1 MNILMLVKLRV
12 LRTSK
17 SPFEKLE
24 HVAVPSDVF
33 GRSVDRR
40 TGRSIVRSLEPHY
53 SQVRSMTWD
62 AILTLITLALVL
74 GSLVLTRVSADL
86 VLMTAL
92 AFLLIAGILSPA
104 GALAGF
110 ANPGVITIATL
121 YVVAAGLKET
131 GAVQW
136 IARRLLGHPKTEK
149 GAQLRMLAP
158 TGILSA
164 FMNNTAVVAMFIP
177 AIQDWAQRLGIS
189 ASKLLLPLSYAAI
202 LGGTCTLIGT
212 STNLVINGM
221 LQSRLDIQL
230 GLFELAWVGVPLLL
244 AGGAFLVLLGSR
256 LLPDRGG
263 MREELDQV
271 REYGVEVEVARFG
284 PLVGKTIAEAG
295 LRALNYGYL
304 TEIDRGG
311 RLITAVE
318 PDRMLEGG
326 DKLYFVGA
334 PECASELR
342 RIQGL
347 KSANGSVHKL
357 EIENHQRCLV
367 EVVLGP
373 EFPGLGKTIR
383 DSRFRT
389 RFNAVILSVSREGK
403 RVPGKLG
410 DITFR
415 MGDTLLLEASQQ
427 FVEQYQFRRDF
438 LLVSALNDSTPPD
451 FRKAPLALT
460 ILLGM
465 VLASAS
471 GLLQIIEAALL
482 AAGAMIVTGCINA
495 SRARRSVDL
504 PVLIVIGASFALGNA
519 LTATGAAQWIAGG
532 LFGLGPLS
540 PWLALALIY
549 ILTAVFTELITNNAA
564 AVLMFPIAL
573 AVSEQLGVN
582 FLPFAIAVMFAA
594 SASFITPLGYQT
606 NLMVYGPGRYQFTDY
621 VKIGLP
627 LSLLV
632 GAVSIGLIPLVWGFG

>member
-1 MNILMLVKLRV
+1 MEWQGIFTLATLFSVLSTLML
-12 LRTSK
+12 
-17 SPFEKLE
+17 
-24 HVAVPSDVF
+24 
-33 GRSVDRR
+33 
-40 TGRSIVRSLEPHY
+40 
-53 SQVRSMTWD
+53 
-62 AILTLITLALVL
+62 
-74 GSLVLTRVSADL
+74 TRLSADL
-86 VLMTAL
+86 VLMSAL
-92 AFLLIAGILSPA
+92 ALLLIVGILTPA
-104 GALAGF
+104 EALAGF
-110 ANPGVITIATL
+110 GNPGVITIATL

-149 GAQLRMLAP
+149 GAQLRMIAP

-177 AIQDWAQRLGIS
+177 AIQGWAQRLGIS

-212 STNLVINGM
+212 STNLVVDGM
-221 LQSRLDIQL
+221 LQSELDIHL

-244 AGGAFLVLLGSR
+244 IGGAFLVVFGSR

-263 MREELDQV
+263 VSEELDQV
-271 REYGVEVEVARFG
+271 REYGVEVEVVTSG
-284 PLVGKTIAEAG
+284 PLVGKSIAEAG

-304 TEIDRGG
+304 AEIDRKG

-318 PDRMLEGG
+318 PDRVLQAG
-326 DKLYFVGA
+326 DRLYFIGA

-347 KSANGSVHKL
+347 KPANGNVHKL
-357 EIENHQRCLV
+357 DVANNQRCLV

-373 EFPGLGKTIR
+373 EFPALGKTIR
-383 DSRFRT
+383 DSQFRT
-389 RFNAVILSVSREGK
+389 RFNAVIFSLAREGQ

-415 MGDTLLLEASQQ
+415 VGDTLLLETSHQ
-427 FVEQYQFRRDF
+427 FVEQYRFRRDF

-451 FRKAPLALT
+451 FRKAPTALGILAL
-460 ILLGM
+460 M

-471 GLLQIIEAALL
+471 GLLSIMEAAFL
-482 AAGAMIVTGCINA
+482 AAGGMIFSGCITS

-504 PVLIVIGASFALGNA
+504 PVLVVIAASFALGNA
-519 LTATGAAQWIAGG
+519 MTVTGAADWIVSG
-532 LFGLGPLS
+532 LLGIGDLT
-540 PWLALALIY
+540 PWQVLILVY
-549 ILTAVFTELITNNAA
+549 FLTVMFTELITNNAA
-564 AVLMFPIAL
+564 AVLMFPIAVAL
-573 AVSEQLGVN
+573 AEQLGVSI
-582 FLPFAIAVMFAA
+582 LPFVVAVMFAA

-621 VKIGLP
+621 VKIGVP
-627 LSLLV
+627 LSLIA
-632 GAVSIGLIPLVWGFG
+632 GAVALTLIPLVWVF

>member
-1 MNILMLVKLRV
+1 MEWQGIFTLMMLAGV
-12 LRTSK
+12 L
-17 SPFEKLE
+17 
-24 HVAVPSDVF
+24 
-33 GRSVDRR
+33 G
-40 TGRSIVRSLEPHY
+40 
-53 SQVRSMTWD
+53 
-62 AILTLITLALVL
+62 TLAL
-74 GSLVLTRVSADL
+74 TRISADL
-86 VLMTAL
+86 VLMAAL
-92 AFLLIAGILSPA
+92 ALLLVFGVLGPVD
-104 GALAGF
+104 ALAGF

-136 IARRLLGHPKTEK
+136 IARLLLGHPKTQR
-149 GAQLRMLAP
+149 GAQLRMIAP
-158 TGILSA
+158 TGVLSG

-177 AIQDWAQRLGIS
+177 AIQDWAQRLGIP

-212 STNLVINGM
+212 STNLVVDGM
-221 LQSRLDIQL
+221 LQSRLGINL
-230 GLFELAWVGVPLLL
+230 GLFELAWVGVPLLVV
-244 AGGAFLVLLGSR
+244 GGAFLILVGHR

-263 MREELDQV
+263 LSEELDQV
-271 REYGVEVEVARFG
+271 REYGVEVEVESPG
-284 PLVGKTIAEAG
+284 PLVGKTIAQAG
-295 LRALNYGYL
+295 LRALTYGYL

-318 PDRMLEGG
+318 PDRTLQPG

-347 KSANGSVHKL
+347 KPANGSVHKL
-357 EIENHQRCLV
+357 EMKNHQRCLV

-373 EFPGLGKTIR
+373 EFPALNKTIR

-415 MGDTLLLEASQQ
+415 MGDTLLLEASHQ
-427 FVEQYQFRRDF
+427 FVEQYRFRRDF

-451 FRKAPLALT
+451 FRRAPRALGILAV
-460 ILLGM
+460 M
-465 VLASAS
+465 VLLSAS
-471 GLLQIIEAALL
+471 GLLSILEAAFL
-482 AAGAMIVTGCINA
+482 ASGAMIVSGCLTA

-504 PVLIVIGASFALGNA
+504 PVLVVIASSFALGNA
-519 LTATGAAQWIAGG
+519 MTETGAAQWVAGG
-532 LFGLGPLS
+532 LLGFGPLT
-540 PWLALALIY
+540 PWLALALVY
-549 ILTAVFTELITNNAA
+549 VLTAIFTEVITNNAA

-582 FLPFAIAVMFAA
+582 FLPFAVAVMFAA

-606 NLMVYGPGRYQFTDY
+606 NLMVYGPGRYRFTDY
-621 VKIGLP
+621 VRIGTP
-627 LSLLV
+627 LSVLV
-632 GAVSIGLIPLVWGFG
+632 GAVAIGLIPLVWGF

>member
-1 MNILMLVKLRV
+1 MDWQ
-12 LRTSK
+12 
-17 SPFEKLE
+17 
-24 HVAVPSDVF
+24 AV
-33 GRSVDRR
+33 
-40 TGRSIVRSLEPHY
+40 
-53 SQVRSMTWD
+53 
-62 AILTLITLALVL
+62 LTLMTLAGVLGTLAL
-74 GSLVLTRVSADL
+74 TRIAADL
-86 VLMTAL
+86 VLMSAL
-92 AFLLIAGILSPA
+92 ALLLFTGVLGPVQ
-104 GALAGF
+104 ALAGF

-136 IARRLLGHPKTEK
+136 IARMLLGHPKSQR
-149 GAQLRMLAP
+149 GAQVRMIAP

-177 AIQDWAQRLGIS
+177 AIQDWAQRLGIP

-212 STNLVINGM
+212 STNLVVDGM
-221 LQSRLDIQL
+221 LQSTLGINL
-230 GLFELAWVGVPLLL
+230 GLFELAWVGIPLLL
-244 AGGAFLVLLGSR
+244 IGGAFLVLFGHR

-263 MREELDQV
+263 ISEELDLV
-271 REYGVEVEVARFG
+271 REYGVEMEVASPG
-284 PLVGKTIAEAG
+284 PLAGKTVAEAG
-295 LRALNYGYL
+295 LRALSYGYL
-304 TEIDRGG
+304 TEIDRNG

-318 PDRMLEGG
+318 PDRTLQAG

-347 KSANGSVHKL
+347 KPANGSVHKL
-357 EIENHQRCLV
+357 EVENHQRCLV

-373 EFPGLGKTIR
+373 EFSALGQTIR

-389 RFNAVILSVSREGK
+389 RFNAVILSVSREGR

-415 MGDTLLLEASQQ
+415 MGDTLLLEASEQ
-427 FVEQYQFRRDF
+427 FVAQYRFRRDF

-451 FRKAPLALT
+451 FHKAPRALG
-460 ILLGM
+460 ILGVM
-465 VLASAS
+465 VLLSAS
-471 GLLQIIEAALL
+471 GLLSILEAAFL
-482 AAGAMIVTGCINA
+482 AAGGMILAGCLTA

-504 PVLIVIGASFALGNA
+504 PVLVVIAASFALGNA
-519 LTATGAAQWIAGG
+519 MTVTGAAEWVASS
-532 LFGLGPLS
+532 LLSFGPLT
-540 PWLALALIY
+540 PWVALALVY
-549 ILTAVFTELITNNAA
+549 VLTAAFTEMITNNAA

-573 AVSEQLGVN
+573 AISEQLGVSV
-582 FLPFAIAVMFAA
+582 LPFAIAVMFAA

-606 NLMVYGPGRYQFTDY
+606 NLMVYGPGRYRFTDY
-621 VKIGLP
+621 VRIGTP

-632 GAVSIGLIPLVWGFG
+632 GVVAVGLIPLVWGF

>member
-1 MNILMLVKLRV
+1 MPGEHSGCEPGEKPRSGGCPAGRRLFGV
-12 LRTSK
+12 LCGPPLSRRYA
-17 SPFEKLE
+17 L
-24 HVAVPSDVF
+24 ALLLVF
-33 GRSVDRR
+33 G
-40 TGRSIVRSLEPHY
+40 
-53 SQVRSMTWD
+53 
-62 AILTLITLALVL
+62 VL
-74 GSLVLTRVSADL
+74 GPVE
-86 VLMTAL
+86 
-92 AFLLIAGILSPA
+92 
-104 GALAGF
+104 ALAGF

-136 IARRLLGHPKTEK
+136 IARLLLGHPKNQRA
-149 GAQLRMLAP
+149 AQLRMIAP
-158 TGILSA
+158 TGVLSG

-177 AIQDWAQRLGIS
+177 AIQDWAQRLGIP

-212 STNLVINGM
+212 STNLVVDGM
-221 LQSRLDIQL
+221 LQSRLGINL
-230 GLFELAWVGVPLLL
+230 GLFELAWVGVPLLVI
-244 AGGAFLVLLGSR
+244 GGAFLILVGHR

-263 MREELDQV
+263 LSEELDQV
-271 REYGVEVEVARFG
+271 REYGVEVEVESPG
-284 PLVGKTIAEAG
+284 PLVGKTIAQAG
-295 LRALNYGYL
+295 LRALTYGYL

-318 PDRMLEGG
+318 PDRTLQAG

-347 KSANGSVHKL
+347 KPANGSVHKL
-357 EIENHQRCLV
+357 EIKNHQRCLV

-373 EFPGLGKTIR
+373 EFPALNKTIR

-415 MGDTLLLEASQQ
+415 MGDTLLLEASHE
-427 FVEQYQFRRDF
+427 FAEQYRFRRDF

-451 FRKAPLALT
+451 FHKAPRALGILAV
-460 ILLGM
+460 M
-465 VLASAS
+465 VLLSAS
-471 GLLQIIEAALL
+471 GLLSILEAAFL
-482 AAGAMIVTGCINA
+482 ASGAMIVSGCLTA

-504 PVLIVIGASFALGNA
+504 PVLVVIASSFALGNA
-519 LTATGAAQWIAGG
+519 MTETGAAQWVVGG
-532 LFGLGPLS
+532 LLGFGPLT
-540 PWLALALIY
+540 PWLALALVY
-549 ILTAVFTELITNNAA
+549 VLTAIFTEVITNNAA

-582 FLPFAIAVMFAA
+582 FLPFAVAVMFAA

-606 NLMVYGPGRYQFTDY
+606 NLMVYGPGRYRFTDY
-621 VKIGLP
+621 VRVGTP

-632 GAVSIGLIPLVWGFG
+632 GAVAIGLIPLIWGF

>member
-1 MNILMLVKLRV
+1 MEWQGIFTLATLFSVLSTLML
-12 LRTSK
+12 
-17 SPFEKLE
+17 
-24 HVAVPSDVF
+24 
-33 GRSVDRR
+33 
-40 TGRSIVRSLEPHY
+40 
-53 SQVRSMTWD
+53 
-62 AILTLITLALVL
+62 
-74 GSLVLTRVSADL
+74 TRLSADL
-86 VLMTAL
+86 VLMSAL
-92 AFLLIAGILSPA
+92 ALLLIVGILTPA
-104 GALAGF
+104 EALVGF
-110 ANPGVITIATL
+110 GNPGVITIATL

-149 GAQLRMLAP
+149 GAQLRMIAP

-177 AIQDWAQRLGIS
+177 AIQGWAQRLGIS

-212 STNLVINGM
+212 STNLVVDGM
-221 LQSRLDIQL
+221 LQSELDIHL

-244 AGGAFLVLLGSR
+244 IGGAFLVVFGSR

-263 MREELDQV
+263 VSEELDQV
-271 REYGVEVEVARFG
+271 REYGVEVEVVTSG
-284 PLVGKTIAEAG
+284 PLVGKSIAEAG

-304 TEIDRGG
+304 AEIDRKG

-318 PDRMLEGG
+318 PDRVLQAG
-326 DKLYFVGA
+326 DRLYFIGA

-347 KSANGSVHKL
+347 KPANGNVHKL
-357 EIENHQRCLV
+357 DVANNQRCLV

-373 EFPGLGKTIR
+373 EFPALGKTIR
-383 DSRFRT
+383 DSQFRT
-389 RFNAVILSVSREGK
+389 RFNAVIFSLAREGQ

-415 MGDTLLLEASQQ
+415 VGDTLLLETSHQ
-427 FVEQYQFRRDF
+427 FVEQYRFRRDF

-451 FRKAPLALT
+451 FRKAPTALGILAL
-460 ILLGM
+460 M

-471 GLLQIIEAALL
+471 GLLSIMEAAFL
-482 AAGAMIVTGCINA
+482 AAGGMIFSGCITS

-504 PVLIVIGASFALGNA
+504 PVLVVIAASFALGNA
-519 LTATGAAQWIAGG
+519 MTVTGAADWIVSG
-532 LFGLGPLS
+532 LLGIGDLT
-540 PWLALALIY
+540 PWQVLILVY
-549 ILTAVFTELITNNAA
+549 FLTVMFTELITNNAA
-564 AVLMFPIAL
+564 AVLMFPIAVAL
-573 AVSEQLGVN
+573 AEQLGVSI
-582 FLPFAIAVMFAA
+582 LPFVVAVMFAA

-621 VKIGLP
+621 VKIGVP
-627 LSLLV
+627 LSLIA
-632 GAVSIGLIPLVWGFG
+632 GAVALTLIPLVWVF

>member
-1 MNILMLVKLRV
+1 MEWQGVFTLMMLVGV
-12 LRTSK
+12 L
-17 SPFEKLE
+17 
-24 HVAVPSDVF
+24 
-33 GRSVDRR
+33 G
-40 TGRSIVRSLEPHY
+40 
-53 SQVRSMTWD
+53 
-62 AILTLITLALVL
+62 TLA
-74 GSLVLTRVSADL
+74 LTRVSADL
-86 VLMTAL
+86 VLMAAL
-92 AFLLIAGILSPA
+92 ALLLVFGVLGPVD
-104 GALAGF
+104 ALAGF

-136 IARRLLGHPKTEK
+136 IARLLLGHPKTQRA
-149 GAQLRMLAP
+149 AQLRMIAP
-158 TGILSA
+158 TGVLSG

-177 AIQDWAQRLGIS
+177 AIQDWAQRLGIP

-212 STNLVINGM
+212 STNLVVDGM
-221 LQSRLDIQL
+221 LQSRLGINL
-230 GLFELAWVGVPLLL
+230 GLFELAWVGVPLLVI
-244 AGGAFLVLLGSR
+244 GGAFLILVGHR

-263 MREELDQV
+263 LSEELDQV
-271 REYGVEVEVARFG
+271 REYGVEVEVESPG
-284 PLVGKTIAEAG
+284 PLVGKTIAQAG
-295 LRALNYGYL
+295 LRALTYGYL

-318 PDRMLEGG
+318 PDRTLQPG

-347 KSANGSVHKL
+347 KPANGSVHKL
-357 EIENHQRCLV
+357 EIKNHQRCLV

-373 EFPGLGKTIR
+373 EFPALNKTIR

-415 MGDTLLLEASQQ
+415 MGDTLLLEASHE
-427 FVEQYQFRRDF
+427 FAEQYRFRRDF

-451 FRKAPLALT
+451 FHKAPRALGILAV
-460 ILLGM
+460 M
-465 VLASAS
+465 VLLSAS
-471 GLLQIIEAALL
+471 GLLSILEAAFL
-482 AAGAMIVTGCINA
+482 ASGAMIVSGCLTA

-504 PVLIVIGASFALGNA
+504 PVLVVIASSFALGNA
-519 LTATGAAQWIAGG
+519 MTETGAAQWVAGG
-532 LFGLGPLS
+532 LLGFGPLT
-540 PWLALALIY
+540 PWLALALVY
-549 ILTAVFTELITNNAA
+549 VLTAIFTEVITNNAA

-573 AVSEQLGVN
+573 AVSEQLGLN
-582 FLPFAIAVMFAA
+582 FLPFAVAVMFAA

-606 NLMVYGPGRYQFTDY
+606 NLMVYGPGRYRFTDY
-621 VKIGLP
+621 VRIGTP
-627 LSLLV
+627 LSVLV
-632 GAVSIGLIPLVWGFG
+632 GAVAIGLIPLVWGF

>member
-1 MNILMLVKLRV
+1 M
-12 LRTSK
+12 
-17 SPFEKLE
+17 EWQ
-24 HVAVPSDVF
+24 
-33 GRSVDRR
+33 G
-40 TGRSIVRSLEPHY
+40 
-53 SQVRSMTWD
+53 
-62 AILTLITLALVL
+62 ILTLITLFAVLSALAL
-74 GSLVLTRVSADL
+74 SRISADL
-86 VLMTAL
+86 ILMAAL
-92 AFLLIAGILSPA
+92 AFLSVSGILAPA
-104 GALAGF
+104 EALAGF
-110 ANPGVITIATL
+110 GNPGVITIATL

-136 IARRLLGHPKTEK
+136 VARRLLGHPKTEK
-149 GAQLRMLAP
+149 GAQLRMVAP
-158 TGILSA
+158 TGILSG

-177 AIQDWAQRLGIS
+177 AIQDWAQRLGIP

-212 STNLVINGM
+212 STNLVVDGM
-221 LQSRLDIQL
+221 LQSRLGIHL

-244 AGGAFLVLLGSR
+244 VGGVFLVLFASK

-263 MREELDQV
+263 VTEELDQV
-271 REYGVEVEVARFG
+271 REYGVEVEVMSPG

-318 PDRMLEGG
+318 PDRTLQPG

-347 KSANGSVHKL
+347 KPANGSVHKL
-357 EIENHQRCLV
+357 AVENHQRCLV

-373 EFPGLGKTIR
+373 EFPALNRTIR
-383 DSRFRT
+383 DSKFRT
-389 RFNAVILSVSREGK
+389 RFNAVILSLSREGK

-415 MGDTLLLEASQQ
+415 MGDTLLLEASHQ
-427 FVEQYQFRRDF
+427 FVEQYRFRRDF

-451 FRKAPLALT
+451 FHKAPRALGILAL
-460 ILLGM
+460 M

-471 GLLQIIEAALL
+471 GLLQIMEAAFL
-482 AAGAMIVTGCINA
+482 AAGAMIMSGCITA

-504 PVLIVIGASFALGNA
+504 PVLVVIAASFALGNA
-519 LTATGAAQWIAGG
+519 MTVTGAAEWIAQG
-532 LFGLGPLS
+532 LLGFGPLS
-540 PWLALALIY
+540 PWVALALVY
-549 ILTAVFTELITNNAA
+549 LLTALFTEVITNNAA

-573 AVSEQLGVN
+573 ALSEQLGVQ
-582 FLPFAIAVMFAA
+582 FLPFAVAVMFAA

-621 VKIGLP
+621 VRIGFP
-627 LSLLV
+627 LSMLV
-632 GAVSIGLIPLVWGFG
+632 AVVAIGLIPLVWGF